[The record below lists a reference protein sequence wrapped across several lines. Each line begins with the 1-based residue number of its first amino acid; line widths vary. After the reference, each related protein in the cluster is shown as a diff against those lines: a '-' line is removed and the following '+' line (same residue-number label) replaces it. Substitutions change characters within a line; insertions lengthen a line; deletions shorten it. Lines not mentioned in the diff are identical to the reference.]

1 MEERIRV
8 LPYDLQWFAKEG
20 PGGEKTE
27 NATPKKLQDARREGQ
42 VAKSQ
47 ELGNAVTLLILFLVL
62 KVSAGNMGYQFIEN
76 FHYIYSRI
84 PQMVT
89 FADGVISA
97 RDYASFINE
106 ILKRMLLMLL
116 PLFSLGVIATFVVQ
130 VYQVKWAPTTKPL
143 RPKFNKLNPVS
154 GIKRIFSKEKLMELL
169 KSAIKL
175 ILIGGVAYS
184 TLVKQVPNLFKLFDM
199 SLVSALKLFGNIT
212 IDLGIKISMFYLVLG
227 FADLLYQKWKYKE
240 DMKMTKQ
247 EVKDEFKNAEG
258 DPAIKGKQKA
268 RMMEASR
275 RRMMQAVPTADV
287 VITNPTHF
295 AVAIKYDPEI
305 YDAPYVVAKGAD
317 FVAAKIKEEAR
328 NHNVEI
334 VENKPLARMLY
345 YNVDLGMQI
354 PPELYQTVA
363 EILAVIYNA
372 KKRA

>member
-27 NATPKKLQDARREGQ
+27 NATPKKLKEARSEGQ

-47 ELGNAVTLLILFLVL
+47 ELGNAVTLLVLFLVL
-62 KVSAGNMGYQFIEN
+62 KVGAGNLGYRFIEN

-89 FADGVISA
+89 FVDGVISA

-106 ILKRMLLMLL
+106 ILKRILIMLL
-116 PLFSLGVIATFVVQ
+116 PLFALGMIVTFVVQ

-143 RPKFNKLNPVS
+143 KPKFNKLNPVS

-169 KSAIKL
+169 KSAVKL

-184 TLVKQVPNLFKLFDM
+184 TLVKQISNWFKLFDM

-227 FADLLYQKWKYKE
+227 FADLFYQKWKYKE

-258 DPAIKGKQKA
+258 DPAIKGKQKS

-328 NHNVEI
+328 THNVEI

-345 YNVDLGMQI
+345 YNVELGMQI

>member
-27 NATPKKLQDARREGQ
+27 NATPKKLKEARSEGQ

-47 ELGNAVTLLILFLVL
+47 ELGNAVTLLVLFLVL
-62 KVSAGNMGYQFIEN
+62 KVGAGNLGYRFIEN

-89 FADGVISA
+89 FVDGVISA

-106 ILKRMLLMLL
+106 ILKRILIMLL
-116 PLFSLGVIATFVVQ
+116 PLFALGMIVTFVVQ

-143 RPKFNKLNPVS
+143 KPKFNKLNPVS

-169 KSAIKL
+169 KSAVKL

-184 TLVKQVPNLFKLFDM
+184 TLVKQIPNLFKLFDM

-258 DPAIKGKQKA
+258 DPAIKGKQKS
-268 RMMEASR
+268 RMLEASR

-328 NHNVEI
+328 THNVEI

-345 YNVDLGMQI
+345 YNVELGMQI